1 LRPNDDVNVYHATLQ
16 ALLKLGTF
24 FQYQEGNYFF
34 DTQEKP
40 NAKVE
45 YRSLRM
51 DPSAAL
57 DYALDKWRTILFNDA
72 RAVVLRDVAQGRSAL
87 SQLEQNNLRF
97 VLSPKRLTPSERT
110 ALYHGA
116 ENRNQII
123 LLETKA
129 DGFNALDNPDIVKWA
144 QRAMSAAELQ
154 QSASDVERRRQ
165 YERIEREDRQ
175 YILDAFRRAGLVF
188 IWIQPGT
195 GLNGELGA
203 ELEPLGSAATKDDVV
218 EELRDQIFPRQRF
231 EEHLASRLS
240 QVFGKAV
247 REVESDYKKTLGFPV
262 LTAQATI
269 LSAITSLCQARQI
282 GLKHERDIAC
292 GRRPELSSNELMD
305 ARIVE
310 PFEDPKLTELIHS
323 GSERDTKEKDK
334 GSVDAGDNGDTK
346 QTERKEAEAVQ
357 ETVQTASTPTPGS
370 LRQAVAAKLVEKGDV
385 RIRQVRFFIFSDQ
398 KDIDLSSF
406 PTSLRG
412 TLTGNG
418 DVTVDI
424 NIGRKGDYKKADV
437 ESMIEMLPTFA
448 GADYKA
454 ELKIEV
460 TKPGNQNGR
469 V

>member
-1 LRPNDDVNVYHATLQ
+1 
-16 ALLKLGTF
+16 
-24 FQYQEGNYFF
+24 
-34 DTQEKP
+34 
-40 NAKVE
+40 
-45 YRSLRM
+45 
-51 DPSAAL
+51 
-57 DYALDKWRTILFNDA
+57 
-72 RAVVLRDVAQGRSAL
+72 
-87 SQLEQNNLRF
+87 
-97 VLSPKRLTPSERT
+97 
-110 ALYHGA
+110 
-116 ENRNQII
+116 
-123 LLETKA
+123 
-129 DGFNALDNPDIVKWA
+129 
-144 QRAMSAAELQ
+144 
-154 QSASDVERRRQ
+154 
-165 YERIEREDRQ
+165 
-175 YILDAFRRAGLVF
+175 
-188 IWIQPGT
+188 
-195 GLNGELGA
+195 
-203 ELEPLGSAATKDDVV
+203 
-218 EELRDQIFPRQRF
+218 
-231 EEHLASRLS
+231 
-240 QVFGKAV
+240 
-247 REVESDYKKTLGFPV
+247 
-262 LTAQATI
+262 
-269 LSAITSLCQARQI
+269 
-282 GLKHERDIAC
+282 
-292 GRRPELSSNELMD
+292 MD